1 MRGHVSDCVCCT
13 QGNFAL
19 RGEFLSA
26 RAERNQRAAKG
37 WAQDGRSAPI
47 FAHPLDP
54 RCGGYPLNIAQP
66 FRRAKSEWQSKFP
79 PGHFVVADFVSLA
92 SPGPGKARSLHR
104 SISAPRAALR
114 AVALRNAR
122 LRASVLSNAN
132 PLRWALRWGPPS
144 AACWTENFEWCGSKT
159 APGFDEPTLP
169 ARSRRR
175 GGLWPPAGRS
185 GTGPYE
191 GVKPFSS
198 FAVGAGPRPA
208 RSSLPPERGKVSGRR
223 PDG

>member
-54 RCGGYPLNIAQP
+54 RCGSYPLNIAQP
-66 FRRAKSEWQSKFP
+66 FRRAKSERQSKFP

-104 SISAPRAALR
+104 SSSPTQTR
-114 AVALRNAR
+114 
-122 LRASVLSNAN
+122 
-132 PLRWALRWGPPS
+132 LRWALRWGPPS

-159 APGFDEPTLP
+159 APGLP
-169 ARSRRR
+169 SQRYRPVPAVGAAFGRPRAVWDRPLRRRETVFVIRRR
-175 GGLWPPAGRS
+175 GGSQTRPL
-185 GTGPYE
+185 
-191 GVKPFSS
+191 KPS
-198 FAVGAGPRPA
+198 P
-208 RSSLPPERGKVSGRR
+208 
-223 PDG
+223 

>member
-54 RCGGYPLNIAQP
+54 RCGSYPLNIAQP
-66 FRRAKSEWQSKFP
+66 FRRAKSERQSKFP

-104 SISAPRAALR
+104 SSSPTQTRYAGLC
-114 AVALRNAR
+114 VGGR
-122 LRASVLSNAN
+122 LRRPVGRKISNGAVQK
-132 PLRWALRWGPPS
+132 LRLALTSQRYRPVP
-144 AACWTENFEWCGSKT
+144 
-159 APGFDEPTLP
+159 
-169 ARSRRR
+169 
-175 GGLWPPAGRS
+175 
-185 GTGPYE
+185 
-191 GVKPFSS
+191 
-198 FAVGAGPRPA
+198 AVGAAFGRPRAGLGPAPTKA
-208 RSSLPPERGKVSGRR
+208 
-223 PDG
+223 

>member
-66 FRRAKSEWQSKFP
+66 FRRVKSERHLNSHRATSSSRISYPSLRPDRAKLAHSIAPPLQRKPATLGFALGAAFGGLLDGKFRMVRFKNCAWLCRANATGPFP
-79 PGHFVVADFVSLA
+79 P
-92 SPGPGKARSLHR
+92 
-104 SISAPRAALR
+104 
-114 AVALRNAR
+114 
-122 LRASVLSNAN
+122 
-132 PLRWALRWGPPS
+132 
-144 AACWTENFEWCGSKT
+144 
-159 APGFDEPTLP
+159 
-169 ARSRRR
+169 
-175 GGLWPPAGRS
+175 
-185 GTGPYE
+185 
-191 GVKPFSS
+191 
-198 FAVGAGPRPA
+198 
-208 RSSLPPERGKVSGRR
+208 
-223 PDG
+223 

>member
-54 RCGGYPLNIAQP
+54 RCGSYPLNIAQP
-66 FRRAKSEWQSKFP
+66 FRRVKSEWQSKFP

-104 SISAPRAALR
+104 SSSPTQTRYAGLC
-114 AVALRNAR
+114 VGGR
-122 LRASVLSNAN
+122 LRRPVGRKISNGAVQK
-132 PLRWALRWGPPS
+132 LRLALPS
-144 AACWTENFEWCGSKT
+144 QRYR
-159 APGFDEPTLP
+159 PVP
-169 ARSRRR
+169 
-175 GGLWPPAGRS
+175 
-185 GTGPYE
+185 
-191 GVKPFSS
+191 
-198 FAVGAGPRPA
+198 AVGAAFGRPRAGLGPAPTERPESFPYFVGAAHGAA
-208 RSSLPPERGKVSGRR
+208 RER
-223 PDG
+223 PDGGIGPYKRSNAPSDTP

>member
-66 FRRAKSEWQSKFP
+66 FRRAKSERQSKFP

-144 AACWTENFEWCGSKT
+144 AACWTENFEWCGSIT
-159 APGFDEPTLP
+159 APGFSQPTLP
-169 ARSRRR
+169 VRI
-175 GGLWPPAGRS
+175 LAGRS

-208 RSSLPPERGKVSGRR
+208 RSSLPPQRDRKSVV
-223 PDG
+223 